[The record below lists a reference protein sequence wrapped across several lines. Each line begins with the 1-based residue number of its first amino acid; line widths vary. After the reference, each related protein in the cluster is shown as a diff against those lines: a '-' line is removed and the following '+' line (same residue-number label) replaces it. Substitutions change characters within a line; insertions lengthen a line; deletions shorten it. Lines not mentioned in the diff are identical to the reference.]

1 MLYVAYGSN
10 LDDRQMAFRCPDAVE
25 VGTGVIE
32 DFRLFYRGSKT
43 GCYATIEKCEGEKVY
58 VEVWEISDRD
68 EKSLDRYEGFPK
80 FYYKKSI
87 DVHMNDG
94 TLNNAM
100 VYIMDKNRPVGLPSK
115 EYYNVIAR
123 SYERLGFDKSELE
136 KSIQYT
142 RKMVK

>member
-1 MLYVAYGSN
+1 M
-10 LDDRQMAFRCPDAVE
+10 R
-25 VGTGVIE
+25 
-32 DFRLFYRGSKT
+32 DFLSS
-43 GCYATIEKCEGEKVY
+43 I
-58 VEVWEISDRD
+58 I
-68 EKSLDRYEGFPK
+68 
-80 FYYKKSI
+80 KKSI

-94 TLNNAM
+94 TINNAI